1 MRIYKVA
8 YAPEFS
14 GELIDALKEGYRPE
28 IGDPEVY
35 EPELRKGLF
44 DILAID
50 RLLQSGVGTE
60 KDMEL
65 YKELEKE
72 DVIYLDV
79 E

>member
-8 YAPEFS
+8 YVPEFS
-14 GELIDALKEGYRPE
+14 GELIDILKEN
-28 IGDPEVY
+28 Y
-35 EPELRKGLF
+35 EPEMGKLF

-50 RLLQSGVGTE
+50 RLLQFGVGTK

-72 DVIYLDV
+72 DVIYLDI